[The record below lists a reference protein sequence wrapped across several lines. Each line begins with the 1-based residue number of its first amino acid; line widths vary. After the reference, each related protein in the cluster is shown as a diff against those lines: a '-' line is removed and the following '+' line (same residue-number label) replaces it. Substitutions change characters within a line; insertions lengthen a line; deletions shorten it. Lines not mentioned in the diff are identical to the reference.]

1 MRALRRSI
9 KRFGLGRIIGLLS
22 LVAWL
27 VVRLW
32 DPTPLEAL
40 RHKVFDVYQLMLPRQ
55 APADGVTIVDLDE
68 ASLKAY
74 GQWPWPRTLVA
85 DLVTRINRAGA
96 AVIGFDVLFPE
107 PDRTSPRLV
116 ADSAAGID
124 AATREALRKL
134 PDNDVILAAAVA
146 PARVVLGQSGFRAL
160 EVGIAAPT
168 PAQTGLVVV
177 GEDPRPSLISFPH
190 LLSNVPVIEAAAKG
204 RGLFSIKPES
214 DGVIRRL
221 PLIANANGVVV
232 PSLTLD
238 MLRVAAEGGAIVVR
252 SDVTGIVTVG
262 VQDLDLPTDRR
273 GQAWLHFSPHDPAR
287 FVPAVA
293 VLEGRAPA
301 ERFKDRLVLIGTS
314 AIGLLDLKTTPI
326 DAAMPGVEL
335 HAQALDSMLSGTL
348 LKRPIWSTATEYA
361 AAVALSLI
369 LIAIGPAVGAGTLFF
384 LGGVVAMT
392 TVGLS
397 WFAFASL
404 KFLADATFPLAASF
418 TIYLVMVW
426 TNYLQASADR
436 QRIRSA
442 FSQYISPALV
452 DELARS
458 PEKLVLGGERRDMTV
473 MFSDVRGFTA
483 VSETYKDDPQ
493 GLTALLTR
501 LLTPLTNCVI
511 GHKGTID
518 KYMGDGIMAFW
529 NAPLTDTTHE
539 ANAAQAALGMLESL
553 AVLNA
558 QRAAELPD
566 DPVAQRPLR
575 IGIGLNTGPCFVG
588 NFGSDLHFNY
598 SVLGDT
604 VNVSSRLEGQSKA
617 YGVPIIA
624 GSRMALAVERDFA
637 VFELDLIQ
645 VVGKS
650 EPEQV
655 FTILGGAETRASPA
669 FVTLSG
675 LNRRMLGAYRN
686 REWTAALEAILLCR
700 EFAKGFGLDDYYA
713 LFVAR
718 IRAMSDH
725 PPPAEW
731 RGVTVLETK

>member
-273 GQAWLHFSPHDPAR
+273 GQAWLAFRRTIRPASCR
-287 FVPAVA
+287 AVA

-369 LIAIGPAVGAGTLFF
+369 LIAIGPGGWRRHALLSRRRRRDDDGRPVLVRLRLAEVFGRRDLSARSELHHLSRHGLDELPPG
-384 LGGVVAMT
+384 LGRSPAH
-392 TVGLS
+392 
-397 WFAFASL
+397 SL
-404 KFLADATFPLAASF
+404 RVQPVHLARPRRRARALAREARARRRAPRHDGDVLGRPRL
-418 TIYLVMVW
+418 Y
-426 TNYLQASADR
+426 R
-436 QRIRSA
+436 RIRNLQGRSA
-442 FSQYISPALV
+442 GPDRAPDAAFDAP
-452 DELARS
+452 DELRHRATRARS
-458 PEKLVLGGERRDMTV
+458 TSTSATASWRSGTRRCRATRGE
-473 MFSDVRGFTA
+473 
-483 VSETYKDDPQ
+483 
-493 GLTALLTR
+493 
-501 LLTPLTNCVI
+501 
-511 GHKGTID
+511 
-518 KYMGDGIMAFW
+518 
-529 NAPLTDTTHE
+529 
-539 ANAAQAALGMLESL
+539 AAQAALGCARASSS
-553 AVLNA
+553 LNA
-558 QRAAELPD
+558 AAEADAGERVSAAPI
-566 DPVAQRPLR
+566 R
-575 IGIGLNTGPCFVG
+575 IGIGLNTG
-588 NFGSDLHFNY
+588 
-598 SVLGDT
+598 
-604 VNVSSRLEGQSKA
+604 
-617 YGVPIIA
+617 
-624 GSRMALAVERDFA
+624 
-637 VFELDLIQ
+637 
-645 VVGKS
+645 
-650 EPEQV
+650 
-655 FTILGGAETRASPA
+655 RASSA
-669 FVTLSG
+669 T
-675 LNRRMLGAYRN
+675 
-686 REWTAALEAILLCR
+686 W
-700 EFAKGFGLDDYYA
+700 
-713 LFVAR
+713 AR
-718 IRAMSDH
+718 SCVSTIRSSAT
-725 PPPAEW
+725 
-731 RGVTVLETK
+731 R